1 MEIGVIGA
9 GKVGK
14 ALVRGLLDAGYDVG
28 GIACGSVESTGKA
41 AAELGVPGMTPAEVL
56 EHCGTVFLS
65 VPDRSIRP
73 VAEELAVGLGTGRK
87 RLDAG
92 IGPDI
97 VVAEATGLE
106 SGSGGMPE
114 KKRDRLVPP
123 EDAKT
128 VFHCSGAAGTGELE
142 ALAAAGCRCGSFH
155 PLQSFAGGPASWQGV
170 YVALDGGPAAVETGE
185 ALARALGSVPFTVP
199 AEDRALYHAAAC
211 VCSNYTVTLM
221 TLAQKLMSRWTG
233 SGPAGLQALLPL
245 LKGTVANLERAG
257 EAASALTGPIA
268 RGDGTTVEKHLA
280 VLPPEFMALY
290 RGLGLETVA
299 IAPELDDVQRKRL
312 ALLLE
317 GAECLPLRKVQ

>member
-28 GIACGSVESTGKA
+28 GIACGSAGSTGKA
-41 AAELGVPGMTPAEVL
+41 AAELGVPGMTPAQVL
-56 EHCGTVFLS
+56 ERCSTVFLS

-73 VAEELAVGLGTGRK
+73 VAEELAAGLGTGRK

-97 VVAEATGLE
+97 MVAEATGLTVD
-106 SGSGGMPE
+106 G
-114 KKRDRLVPP
+114 RDDAVPP
-123 EDAKT
+123 EDVKT
-128 VFHCSGAAGTGELE
+128 VFHCSGAAGTTELE

-233 SGPAGLQALLPL
+233 SGPAGLRALLPL